1 MVVPLMTMFLSV
13 VLLVL
18 FIMLIAV
25 AVVVGGDRGGRSPG
39 ELRPESSPSR
49 QQ

>member
-1 MVVPLMTMFLSV
+1 MTMFLSV

-25 AVVVGGDRGGRSPG
+25 AVVVEGDRGGRRPSK
-39 ELRPESSPSR
+39 LRPEPAPSLK
-49 QQ
+49 QQIA